1 MHYVIEWTPTFKRG
15 YKQLSEQYKARVREA
30 LDEMV
35 DAKDPRALGIKKR
48 GPLAELYAYEV
59 GQQVRI
65 LYSVSDNVISLLRVG
80 PHAEVYR

>member
-1 MHYVIEWTPTFKRG
+1 
-15 YKQLSEQYKARVREA
+15 
-30 LDEMV
+30 MV
-35 DAKDPRALGIKKR
+35 DAKDPRALGIRKR